1 VFTSI
6 DTRVV
11 KIDDGKV
18 IVSITA
24 FEDTPLVD
32 VTIGV
37 IIFEKEVNRGKFT
50 LTTEFNTGP
59 LADDRST
66 PLANIIKGSDIEI
79 NTNYFAALSHFD
91 YEDLNGQELT
101 ISTRKI
107 EESIQALFL
116 SDNGPIRQIAL
127 SIFFTERS

>member
-1 VFTSI
+1 VFTGI

-24 FEDTPLVD
+24 FEDTSFVD

-37 IIFEKEVNRGKFT
+37 IIFETEVNRGKFT
-50 LTTEFNTGP
+50 LATDFNVGP
-59 LADDRST
+59 LADDRAA
-66 PLANIIKGSDIEI
+66 PAVNIIKGSDIEI

-91 YEDLNGQELT
+91 YEEQGGQDFV

-107 EESIQALFL
+107 EESIQASFI
-116 SDNGPIRQIAL
+116 SANGPVRQAAL